1 MLTERVVRDAEATG
15 KARTIWDA
23 QVAGLGLQVT
33 QGGKKNYILRYKVAG
48 RKRQAILCRAG
59 EVSLKEIRKR
69 AADELLRIRAGEAD
83 PLRRERE
90 AREAPTVAEGLDRFF
105 TETVPERLAIGKLKP
120 KTVQEYRLQAKT
132 IQSAIGKRRAGEV
145 TRRDV
150 ERMVKPLRPVMRNR
164 VLALTSRLFTLFQS
178 WEWCDGNPVR
188 FVEKA
193 REEPRDRTLNTD
205 ELAALGTALDAENK
219 TSPVAVTAIRI
230 ATMTGLRIGEVIAM
244 KWADIDFEGKRVVLP
259 DTKTGRRWQML
270 SSVVLVTLG
279 TFPRLHGSEYVFTTA
294 GRAHVTYKTVHG
306 TFARAVRRAGLED
319 VRIHDLRRT
328 LMTTAAGIVGVNTHV
343 MRDLLGHRTAMM
355 ADRYIRH
362 QGAAVAEATERM
374 GARMKAIME
383 GKPKGDVVPLGAR
396 RG

>member
-1 MLTERVVRDAEATG
+1 MLTERVVRDVEATG

-69 AADELLRIRAGEAD
+69 AADELLRIRVGEAD

-120 KTVQEYRLQAKT
+120 KTVQEYRLQSKT
-132 IQSAIGKRRAGEV
+132 IRAAIGRRRVGEV
-145 TRRDV
+145 TRRDI

-164 VLALTSRLFTLFQS
+164 VLALASRLFTQFQV
-178 WEWCDGNPVR
+178 WEWCEGNPVR

-193 REEPRDRTLNTD
+193 REEPRDRTLAET
-205 ELAALGTALDAENK
+205 EIVAFAAALEAEEDA
-219 TSPVAVTAIRI
+219 SPAAVGAIR
-230 ATMTGLRIGEVIAM
+230 MMLVTGLRVGEVIAM
-244 KWADIDFEGKRVVLP
+244 KWSDLDFEGGRVLLP
-259 DTKTGRRWQML
+259 DTKTGRRWQAL
-270 SSVVLVTLG
+270 SSAALEALANH
-279 TFPRLHGSEYVFTTA
+279 PRIHGSAHVFTTA
-294 GRAHVTYKTVHG
+294 SSAAITYKTTLG
-306 TFARAVRRAGLED
+306 AFRRAAKRAGLED
-319 VRIHDLRRT
+319 VRLHDLRRT
-328 LMTTAAGIVGVNTHV
+328 LMTRAAAEGISTHAL
-343 MRDLLGHRTAMM
+343 RDLLGHRTATM

-383 GKPKGDVVPLGAR
+383 GAPKADVVRL
-396 RG
+396 RGDG